1 MPNFARW
8 HGFADYKG
16 YLSSSFKGTSRV
28 CHLGHPRYARSTLFI
43 SLPLW
48 QTWQQVAVSMIGL
61 RSSLCLYQ
69 TSFKPLWC
77 CFKYMKTVTLLI
89 FFFSR
94 LNILLPP
101 FACILSTS
109 ALKRLRF
116 DLKHCYCLFSLD
128 LCWACYLF
136 FVTCLNWTVFF
147 CSLDMAVCCVCYGW
161 RFLGITLQK

>member
-1 MPNFARW
+1 MANFARW

-28 CHLGHPRYARSTLFI
+28 CHLGRPRYARSTLFI

-61 RSSLCLYQ
+61 RSSPCLYP

-77 CFKYMKTVTLLI
+77 CQVYEDSDTFYFWFFCLCLI
-89 FFFSR
+89 
-94 LNILLPP
+94 ILLPP
-101 FACILSTS
+101 FACVLSMS
-109 ALKRLRF
+109 ALKRLWF

-136 FVTCLNWTVFF
+136 FVPCLNWTVCF
-147 CSLDMAVCCVCYGW
+147 CSLGVAFTTDEG
-161 RFLGITLQK
+161 F